1 MSPQFR
7 TYGILSIILVFAAYY
22 VIIGLTGFGRYFT
35 GNLALSAALF
45 VLYGLDKLE
54 AKRRGREARNRVPE
68 NLLHL
73 LALLGGYLG
82 GWAGMFIFWH
92 KIRKPLFP
100 IVLAAST
107 VLHIGLMLALA

>member
-7 TYGILSIILVFAAYY
+7 NYGILSIILVFAAYY
-22 VIIGLTGFGRYFT
+22 VIIALTGFGRYFT
-35 GNLALSAALF
+35 GNLALSVALF

-54 AKRRGREARNRVPE
+54 AKRHGRQAQQRVPE

-82 GWAGMFIFWH
+82 GWAGMFLFRH
-92 KIRKPLFP
+92 KIRKPIFP
-100 IVLAAST
+100 IVLVVSS